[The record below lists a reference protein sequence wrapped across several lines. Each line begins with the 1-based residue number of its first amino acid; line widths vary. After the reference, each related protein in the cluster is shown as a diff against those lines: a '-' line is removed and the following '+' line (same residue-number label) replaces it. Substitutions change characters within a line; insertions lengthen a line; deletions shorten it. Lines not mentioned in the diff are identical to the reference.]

1 MTKKMK
7 SKIFALFLGLI
18 STAAVSAQMLPST
31 AYFMD
36 KNPLRH
42 TMNPSFSPMEKITVS
57 IPGMSLMKFGVGNNA
72 LTFKDV
78 YQPKMVDGKNTTV
91 LFLHPEWTD
100 GRQQF
105 LDQVKRGLNIGAD
118 VNVQLLSFGM
128 RVRPNSFASFA
139 INTRTDVQTYM
150 PKAFFESVLDGELR
164 GDNTVQKMDFS
175 NLFVGVNAY
184 TELAF
189 GYAYDY
195 NEKWSFG
202 AKLKFLIGHAA
213 IKTDFSD
220 VGLTMSKDRW
230 ELSGDAD
237 LYVSAPGLNVS
248 ANEDGTIDDVE
259 FESDGLSASSGKGFA
274 VDFGATYKFS
284 DNITL
289 SASVLDLGGV
299 KYRKNVHSFSKDGD
313 FVFEGLEYDI
323 NDDKDFDEYF
333 DQYGDMLSDMYH
345 VNSKSSSFGY
355 RTAPKILIG
364 GEYGIWENKTT
375 FGLLSKTRFDYSK
388 VSEELM
394 LSANFKPW
402 RIFSMSL
409 SYSLL
414 DGHWSNLGAG
424 MNLNLGA
431 FNWFMVL
438 DQVPLR
444 YAKGESLS
452 IPLRTS
458 HMNFAMGFNI
468 AVRDKADRRSGR
480 KAETEV
486 TAVQVVE

>member
-1 MTKKMK
+1 MK
-7 SKIFALFLGLI
+7 SKIFALLFGLM
-18 STAAVSAQMLPST
+18 SAAAACAQQMPST

-36 KNPLRH
+36 RNPLRH
-42 TMNPSFSPMEKITVS
+42 TLNPSFTPMEKINVS
-57 IPGMSLMKFGVGNNA
+57 IPGLSLIKFGVGNNT
-72 LTFKDV
+72 LTFKDI

-105 LDQVKRGLNIGAD
+105 LDQVKRGLNVGAD
-118 VNVQLLSFGM
+118 FNVQLLSFGM
-128 RVRPNSFASFA
+128 RVRPNSYASFA
-139 INTRTDVQTYM
+139 INTRSDVQTYM
-150 PKAFFESVLDGELR
+150 PKAFFKSVLEGELK

-175 NLFVGVNAY
+175 NLFVGANAY

-195 NEKWSFG
+195 SEKWTFG
-202 AKLKFLIGHAA
+202 AKLKLLLGHGAV
-213 IKTDFSD
+213 KTDFSG

-237 LYVSAPGLNVS
+237 LFVSAPGLDVK
-248 ANEDGTIDDVE
+248 ANEDGTVDDIE
-259 FESDGLSASSGKGFA
+259 FETDGMSAVSGKGFA
-274 VDFGATYKFS
+274 ADLGATYKFS

-313 FVFEGLEYDI
+313 FVFDGLEYDI
-323 NDDKDFDEYF
+323 NEDKDFDEYF
-333 DQYGDMLSDMYH
+333 DKYEDMLSDMYH

-364 GEYGIWENKTT
+364 GEYGVWDNKTT

-402 RIFSMSL
+402 RVFSMSL

-414 DGHWSNLGAG
+414 DGYWSNIGAG
-424 MNLNLGA
+424 MNLSLGA

-438 DQVPLR
+438 DQIPLR
-444 YAKGESLS
+444 FAKGESVS
-452 IPLRTS
+452 VPLRTS
-458 HMNFAMGFNI
+458 HVNFAMGFNI
-468 AVRDKADRRSGR
+468 AVRAKEDRRSGR
-480 KAETEV
+480 KAAAETTVE
-486 TAVQVVE
+486 VVEQ